1 MTEPVGIRERTGQ
14 QATDEQA
21 TGEVAT
27 VEHTISQQPVGEQ
40 ASGEQATGEQITS
53 EQATGEQAIAD
64 FNGRHFKLSC
74 FQPIVSPPACPA
86 AAAAAAETILYLVN
100 ERMTTAL
107 QWKPFP
113 AKRNT
118 LAKRTQFAV
127 GQRRS
132 STYASRPT
140 WLTPGN
146 SPGLDRIACLTRRTT
161 CFVFDLGIKQ
171 NGRAPD
177 ACGAEVS

>member
-27 VEHTISQQPVGEQ
+27 VEQTISEQPV
-40 ASGEQATGEQITS
+40 
-53 EQATGEQAIAD
+53 GEQAIAD

-107 QWKPFP
+107 HY
-113 AKRNT
+113 
-118 LAKRTQFAV
+118 LEH
-127 GQRRS
+127 S
-132 STYASRPT
+132 SP
-140 WLTPGN
+140 
-146 SPGLDRIACLTRRTT
+146 LDSGCPVPL
-161 CFVFDLGIKQ
+161 Q
-171 NGRAPD
+171 
-177 ACGAEVS
+177 AERHG

>member
-1 MTEPVGIRERTGQ
+1 MTEPMGIRERPGQ

-27 VEHTISQQPVGEQ
+27 GEQ
-40 ASGEQATGEQITS
+40 TTS

-64 FNGRHFKLSC
+64 LNGRHFKLSC
-74 FQPIVSPPACPA
+74 FQPACPS
-86 AAAAAAETILYLVN
+86 AAAAAAETLVYLVN

-107 QWKPFP
+107 QWKPFS

-127 GQRRS
+127 GQRLS
-132 STYASRPT
+132 STYASGPP
-140 WLTPGN
+140 WLTRDN
-146 SPGLDRIACLTRRTT
+146 SPGAWLA
-161 CFVFDLGIKQ
+161 
-171 NGRAPD
+171 
-177 ACGAEVS
+177 

>member
-1 MTEPVGIRERTGQ
+1 MTEAVGIRERTGQ

-27 VEHTISQQPVGEQ
+27 VEQTISEQPVGEQ
-40 ASGEQATGEQITS
+40 ASGEQAIGEQTTS

-64 FNGRHFKLSC
+64 FNGRHFKLSY
-74 FQPIVSPPACPA
+74 FQPACPS

-107 QWKPFP
+107 QWKPFS

-127 GQRRS
+127 GQRLS
-132 STYASRPT
+132 GTYVSGPP

-146 SPGLDRIACLTRRTT
+146 SPGAWLA
-161 CFVFDLGIKQ
+161 
-171 NGRAPD
+171 
-177 ACGAEVS
+177 

>member
-1 MTEPVGIRERTGQ
+1 MTEPVGIRERTEQ

-27 VEHTISQQPVGEQ
+27 VEQTTSEQPVGEQ
-40 ASGEQATGEQITS
+40 ASGEQASGEQTTS

-74 FQPIVSPPACPA
+74 FQPACPS

-107 QWKPFP
+107 QWKPFS

-127 GQRRS
+127 GQRLS
-132 STYASRPT
+132 STYASGPP

-146 SPGLDRIACLTRRTT
+146 SPGAW
-161 CFVFDLGIKQ
+161 LGIGKDTQ
-171 NGRAPD
+171 FLQAKSSSAIRITRSG
-177 ACGAEVS
+177 GV

>member
-27 VEHTISQQPVGEQ
+27 IEQTISEQPV
-40 ASGEQATGEQITS
+40 
-53 EQATGEQAIAD
+53 GEQAIAD

-74 FQPIVSPPACPA
+74 FQPACPS
-86 AAAAAAETILYLVN
+86 AAAAAAETVLYLVN
-100 ERMTTAL
+100 ECMTTAL
-107 QWKPFP
+107 QWKPFS

-127 GQRRS
+127 GQRLS
-132 STYASRPT
+132 STYASGPP

-146 SPGLDRIACLTRRTT
+146 SPGAWLA
-161 CFVFDLGIKQ
+161 
-171 NGRAPD
+171 
-177 ACGAEVS
+177 

>member
-1 MTEPVGIRERTGQ
+1 MGIRERPGQ

-21 TGEVAT
+21 TGEQAT
-27 VEHTISQQPVGEQ
+27 AEQTIGEQPVGEQ
-40 ASGEQATGEQITS
+40 ASGEQATGEQTTS

-74 FQPIVSPPACPA
+74 FQPLVSPPACPS
-86 AAAAAAETILYLVN
+86 AAAAAAETLLFLEN

-107 QWKPFP
+107 QWKPFS

-127 GQRRS
+127 GQRLS
-132 STYASRPT
+132 STYASGPP
-140 WLTPGN
+140 WLTQDN
-146 SPGLDRIACLTRRTT
+146 SPGAWLA
-161 CFVFDLGIKQ
+161 
-171 NGRAPD
+171 
-177 ACGAEVS
+177 

>member
-1 MTEPVGIRERTGQ
+1 MGEPVGIPERPGQ
-14 QATDEQA
+14 QATGEQA
-21 TGEVAT
+21 TGEQAT
-27 VEHTISQQPVGEQ
+27 GEQAIGEQAIGEQ
-40 ASGEQATGEQITS
+40 ASGEQATGEQTTG

-74 FQPIVSPPACPA
+74 FQPACPS
-86 AAAAAAETILYLVN
+86 AAAAAAETVLYLVN

-107 QWKPFP
+107 QWKPFS

-127 GQRRS
+127 GQRLS
-132 STYASRPT
+132 STYASGPP

-146 SPGLDRIACLTRRTT
+146 SPGAWLA
-161 CFVFDLGIKQ
+161 
-171 NGRAPD
+171 
-177 ACGAEVS
+177 